1 MRRTIFTDE
10 HEQFRQMVRA
20 FLEKECVPHTA
31 EWLEAGVVSRE
42 AWRKAGELGLLGWMV
57 PEEHGGLGIRDFRY
71 SVVIAEEIAATG
83 TQGIALALHND
94 VVAPYLTDLTTPEQ
108 KKRWLPGFVTGERLV
123 AIAMSEPGAGSDLKQ
138 VKATARRD
146 GDTWILNG
154 TKTFISNGILA
165 DLVIVVART
174 DPEAGH
180 KGMSLLVVEEGFEG
194 FERGRKLDKI
204 GNRAQDTAELF
215 FRDVRVPAANL
226 LGAEGRGFYHL
237 MRNLPQER
245 LGIAVYAIAHADR
258 AFAVTIQYAHDR
270 RAFGRPIGEFQVNRF
285 ALAEMKTKLDVAHA
299 YLDRCVQAALDGE
312 LTAEEAAGAKWW
324 ATELQWE
331 IVDRCLQLHGG
342 YGYVNEYEIARL
354 WRDAR
359 VQRLYGGTTEIMKE
373 IVGRGL
379 GFLEEGAAMP
389 SVIGHCPAWCA
400 REHAAA
406 FYHASETTSVTITQP
421 GGGLAAPD
429 RLDVQTAQYLPDDPA
444 EPAWSPAVEIAV
456 HAGGRY
462 RLIGLTPEEARQLA
476 TMLAKAADSV
486 G

>member
-10 HEQFRQMVRA
+10 HEQFRQVVRA

-42 AWRKAGELGLLGWMV
+42 AWRRAGELGLLGWMV
-57 PEEHGGLGIRDFRY
+57 PEEYGGLGIRDFRY
-71 SVVIAEEIAATG
+71 SVVVAEEIAATG
-83 TQGIALALHND
+83 TQGIALALHNN
-94 VVAPYLTDLTTPEQ
+94 VVAPYLTDLTNQEQ

-146 GDTWILNG
+146 GDHYILNG

-165 DLVIVVART
+165 NLVIVVART

-180 KGMSLLVVEEGFEG
+180 RGMSLLVVEEGIEG
-194 FERGRKLDKI
+194 FARGRKLDKI

-215 FRDVRVPAANL
+215 FRDVRVPAANV
-226 LGAEGRGFYHL
+226 LGAEGQGFYHL
-237 MRNLPQER
+237 MRNLPAER

-258 AFAVTIQYAHDR
+258 AFAVTTQYAQDR
-270 RAFGRPIGEFQVNRF
+270 HAFGRPIGGFQVNRF
-285 ALAEMKTKLDVAHA
+285 ALAEMKTRLDVAHA
-299 YLDRCVQAALDGE
+299 YLDRCAQAALDGE
-312 LTAEEAAGAKWW
+312 LTAAEAAGAKWW

-342 YGYVNEYEIARL
+342 YGYINEYEIARL

-379 GFLEEGAAMP
+379 GFLP
-389 SVIGHCPAWCA
+389 
-400 REHAAA
+400 
-406 FYHASETTSVTITQP
+406 
-421 GGGLAAPD
+421 
-429 RLDVQTAQYLPDDPA
+429 
-444 EPAWSPAVEIAV
+444 
-456 HAGGRY
+456 
-462 RLIGLTPEEARQLA
+462 
-476 TMLAKAADSV
+476 V
-486 G
+486 GF